1 MSLYI
6 LLHSQHIAHK
16 ITDRNMKSILAITLL
31 VLISSANAQC
41 PSTQSPA
48 GYWGDGM
55 GEVAITCGGGET
67 VTGCVMFYLSV
78 YLALSS

>member
-1 MSLYI
+1 MNNN
-6 LLHSQHIAHK
+6 K
-16 ITDRNMKSILAITLL
+16 FKSTTTGLFVVASMLACFLNR
-31 VLISSANAQC
+31 ANAQC
-41 PSTQSPA
+41 PSTQNPP

-55 GEVAITCGGGET
+55 GEVAITCGGGDT